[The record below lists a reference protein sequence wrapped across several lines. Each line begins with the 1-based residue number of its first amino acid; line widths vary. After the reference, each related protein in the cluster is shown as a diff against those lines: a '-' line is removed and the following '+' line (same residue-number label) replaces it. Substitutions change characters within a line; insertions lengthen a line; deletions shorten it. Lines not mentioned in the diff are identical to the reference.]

1 MVSKA
6 YARFIRISP
15 RKMRMVVD
23 VIRGKG
29 VHEALN
35 ILANLNKRGAELAED
50 ILRSAMANAKKDPN
64 IKDESLYISKM
75 MVDGGPVLKRFRAM
89 SMGRAGMI
97 RHRTSHISLEL
108 DARQVKKIPAAAA
121 AKKKATKRGPR
132 KKKE

>member
-1 MVSKA
+1 MVAKA

-23 VIRGKG
+23 VIRGKD

-35 ILANLNKRGAELAED
+35 ILANLNKRGAELADD
-50 ILRSAMANAKKDPN
+50 IVRSAVANAKRDPN
-64 IKDESLYISKM
+64 IKDENLYISKM
-75 MVDGGPVLKRFRAM
+75 IVDGGPVLKRFRAM

-97 RHRTSHISLEL
+97 RHRTSHISVEL
-108 DARQVKKIPAAAA
+108 NTRPVKKIPGAAVTKQKT
-121 AKKKATKRGPR
+121 KKGPR